1 MAFTTYTDNKLID
14 HLLGSNTYTK
24 PSTLYVALFVGNP
37 SSGGTEVST
46 SGSAYARVTSTFT
59 ISGGT
64 ATNTAAIEWATA
76 TSSWGTID
84 WVAIYDASTG
94 GNQLVTAALSSFLK
108 NLSRDDCQPSAVIFT
123 FIRPWAPA

>member
-14 HLLGSNTYTK
+14 HLLGSATYTK

-37 SSGGTEVST
+37 ASGGTEIST

-59 ISGGT
+59 IASNV

-76 TSSWGTID
+76 TSAWGTID
-84 WVAIYDASTG
+84 WVAIYDASTS
-94 GNQLVTAALSSFLK
+94 GNQLVTAALSTSKTIASGDVLRIPVSS
-108 NLSRDDCQPSAVIFT
+108 LSVT
-123 FIRPWAPA
+123 LT

>member
-1 MAFTTYTDNKLID
+1 MAFTNYTDNKLID
-14 HLLGSNTYTK
+14 HLLGSSTYTK

-37 SSGGTEVST
+37 TSGGTEVST

-59 ISGGT
+59 ISGGN

-84 WVAIYDASTG
+84 WVAIYDASTS
-94 GNQLVTAALSSFLK
+94 GNQLVTAQLSSSKTIASGDVLRIPISS
-108 NLSRDDCQPSAVIFT
+108 LSVT
-123 FIRPWAPA
+123 LT